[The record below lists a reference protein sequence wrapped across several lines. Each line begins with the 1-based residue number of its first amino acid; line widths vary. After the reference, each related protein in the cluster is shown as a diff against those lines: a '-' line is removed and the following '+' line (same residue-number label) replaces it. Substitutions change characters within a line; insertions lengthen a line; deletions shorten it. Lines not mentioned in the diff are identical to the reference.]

1 MITRFDFDIMA
12 FGKYIDE
19 VPFITTM
26 TGLYD
31 AGTLYEGYNPTQPN
45 TFANCYDTKVYRHF
59 LSTGKITEDPLESI
73 ARSLHDH
80 FIRKGILSLCDC
92 YEKKHIVGVMGG
104 SAMLRTDDSYKN
116 VALMSKQLTENGTLM
131 INGGG
136 PGAMEAASLGALM
149 AGRDNG
155 CIEDAISI
163 LSEAPDYKNSK
174 YLETAYKVLETFP
187 HSDKYE
193 CLSIPTWLYGHE
205 PTSPFASKI
214 GKLFEN
220 SIREDLLLSLSY
232 GGLIYAPGSAGTM
245 QEIFQEIVQNHY
257 LTLGMSSPMVFLNK
271 RYWTEEMPAF
281 TLLKHLSDTG
291 KFKNLILFITDSP
304 YEAVDFITD
313 FQKSNTE
320 VRK

>member
-1 MITRFDFDIMA
+1 MITRFDFDIMS
-12 FGKYIDE
+12 FGKYIDA
-19 VPFITTM
+19 VPYNTTM
-26 TGLYD
+26 AGLYD
-31 AGTLYEGYNPTQPN
+31 AGTLYDGYNPTRPE
-45 TFANCYDTKVYRHF
+45 TLAVCYDSRVYKHF
-59 LSTGKITEDPLESI
+59 LSTGKITGDPLESI

-104 SAMLRTDDSYKN
+104 SAMLRTDDSYRN
-116 VALMSKQLTENGTLM
+116 VALISKHLTENGTLM

-136 PGAMEAASLGALM
+136 PGAMEATSLGALM
-149 AGRDNG
+149 AGRDMR
-155 CIEDAISI
+155 CLDEALSI
-163 LSEAPDYKNSK
+163 LSEAPNYLNEK
-174 YLETAYKVLETFP
+174 YIETAYHVLDLFP
-187 HSDKYE
+187 QSDKYE
-193 CLSIPTWLYGHE
+193 CLAIPTWLYGHE

-304 YEAVDFITD
+304 YEAVEFITD
-313 FQKSNTE
+313 FQKNNAGIG
-320 VRK
+320 